1 MSRKPSNIEYIAI
14 ILGCIIFG
22 LAIGTQIGHNI
33 SKKGVKMTEEKPKV
47 TFCPNCQ
54 QPATRSGNEITCEK
68 CDATFEIKRKEATVK
83 KLGPYNELEQRVARL
98 EAAHS
103 PAEQET
109 DEPKSDETEPE
120 EEPIL

>member
-1 MSRKPSNIEYIAI
+1 M
-14 ILGCIIFG
+14 
-22 LAIGTQIGHNI
+22 
-33 SKKGVKMTEEKPKV
+33 

-54 QPATRSGNEITCEK
+54 QPATRSGNEITCES

-83 KLGPYNELEQRVARL
+83 KLGPYKELEQRVARL
-98 EAAHS
+98 EASQS